1 MEIRKEEVKK
11 LEVTERQYNLIG
23 KLLSDHYKELSQPTE
38 TAKDLTKERQEAY
51 KLLEQLQ
58 GEKVINRY
66 VLKGKEWIKED
77 EKKVQ

>member
-1 MEIRKEEVKK
+1 MEVRKEEIKR
-11 LEVTERQYNLIG
+11 LEVTEGQYNLINR
-23 KLLSDHYKELSQPTE
+23 LLSDYYKELSQPTE
-38 TAKDLTKERQEAY
+38 TAKDLTKERREAY

-66 VLKGKEWIKED
+66 VLKGKEWIKD